1 MIFTDRIATIG
12 TTTLVPETENASQ
25 MVRHFAPASVDGRAD
40 GVKTLG
46 LTYVYCSIKDKER
59 LEGIAYY
66 HKEK

>member
-1 MIFTDRIATIG
+1 MDRIATVGKII
-12 TTTLVPETENASQ
+12 LAPKTENVSL

-59 LEGIAYY
+59 LGGIAYY